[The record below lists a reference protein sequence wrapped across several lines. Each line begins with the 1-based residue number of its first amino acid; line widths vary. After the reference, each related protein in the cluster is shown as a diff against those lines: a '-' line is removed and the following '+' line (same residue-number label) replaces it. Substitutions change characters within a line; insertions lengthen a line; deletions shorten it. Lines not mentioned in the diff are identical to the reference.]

1 MYLTDT
7 YKVDKAVNG
16 TWQLRR
22 AIYPRLYWFWGIT
35 AVSAVILFFIWD
47 RPRWEP
53 YVYFFGGWIG
63 LMALAI
69 PYHVLRDKLITIEND
84 GAEFVLRGKHFLG
97 KKGKRFSTK
106 GVYRI
111 GRITGSSGGT
121 SKNYHMEVRTED
133 GLRFMMGISSLG
145 SMEEQALIDLGSD
158 LERATK
164 GRLRY
169 SPLNA

>member
-35 AVSAVILFFIWD
+35 AVSAVIVFFIWD

-69 PYHVLRDKLITIEND
+69 PYHVLRDKLITIELNSFF
-84 GAEFVLRGKHFLG
+84 EESTFSG
-97 KKGKRFSTK
+97 KKEK
-106 GVYRI
+106 GFQPKAF
-111 GRITGSSGGT
+111 TGSGELLAPAVIRPKIIT
-121 SKNYHMEVRTED
+121 WRFALRTA
-133 GLRFMMGISSLG
+133 FAS
-145 SMEEQALIDLGSD
+145 
-158 LERATK
+158 
-164 GRLRY
+164 
-169 SPLNA
+169 

>member
-1 MYLTDT
+1 MG
-7 YKVDKAVNG
+7 A
-16 TWQLRR
+16 LR
-22 AIYPRLYWFWGIT
+22 
-35 AVSAVILFFIWD
+35 LFFC
-47 RPRWEP
+47 
-53 YVYFFGGWIG
+53 GWIG

-106 GVYRI
+106 GAYRI
-111 GRITGSSGGT
+111 GRIAASGGET

-145 SMEEQALIDLGSD
+145 SMEEQALIDLGSN

-164 GRLRY
+164 GRLSY
-169 SPLNA
+169 APVNA